1 MPDVDVGGK
10 AGARPLCR
18 SFFGPIWTLGTMSR
32 TPFRVPFRILLKIC
46 LFIDGIDEFKE
57 DPTQL
62 AELFLSLSSFPNI
75 KFVIVGNQQRCFGA
89 LRRARGSVAGEGITP
104 VGLGRSPRA
113 HPGSPPSSP
122 GSREGQGGEAN
133 PPETGRATELILL
146 PPNPQAP
153 NNTLIETLSRRFRGV
168 ANRPDNTG

>member
-1 MPDVDVGGK
+1 MPDVGVGGK

-18 SFFGPIWTLGTMSR
+18 TFFDPTWTLGTMSR

-46 LFIDGIDEFKE
+46 LFIDGIDEFEE

-75 KFVIVGNQQRCFGA
+75 KLVIAGRQQRCFGA

-104 VGLGRSPRA
+104 ARLGRSPSSCEVGAARLTRQNVTGNGA
-113 HPGSPPSSP
+113 QVLPPSSVDSLDSELWYRL
-122 GSREGQGGEAN
+122 GC
-133 PPETGRATELILL
+133 RALL
-146 PPNPQAP
+146 W
-153 NNTLIETLSRRFRGV
+153 LW
-168 ANRPDNTG
+168 